1 MATWSC
7 TLATHGDAGVH
18 AVKSGGLCMCT
29 AGARGAET
37 DRGGP
42 ARRGPKNN
50 GRGSAPNVRAWGA
63 RQLTIGMV
71 CLYAFLSGEVA
82 AYTAMLVAVT
92 SRVTPLSGTIVSVL
106 CVHGPDMQAY
116 RECCG
121 ESIFFILFL
130 TVRK

>member
-1 MATWSC
+1 
-7 TLATHGDAGVH
+7 
-18 AVKSGGLCMCT
+18 MCT

-92 SRVTPLSGTIVSVL
+92 SRVTGDVLQNIIDGCWWKLAVFVPVEGLMAGLLYMALS
-106 CVHGPDMQAY
+106 P
-116 RECCG
+116 
-121 ESIFFILFL
+121 
-130 TVRK
+130 